1 MLLSYHKVYPFK
13 VNNSVGFSIFSI
25 LQASTLSNFR
35 TFLSSQDEILY
46 TLAVTLHSTLLPV
59 PYLHT
64 RVTINQLSFS
74 NDLPVWGS
82 LHKWNHIIDSL
93 L

>member
-25 LQASTLSNFR
+25 LQGSTLSNFR

-64 RVTINQLSFS
+64 R
-74 NDLPVWGS
+74 
-82 LHKWNHIIDSL
+82 SL
-93 L
+93 LINFPSLSIYLFGAVYINGTI